1 MIIRFLTSGLW
12 DFLRPL
18 ISQLLTDQGRAPR
31 QIRQGSRGA
40 NGGDAAIRDRQ
51 RGDGA
56 FQMVR
61 QLMSEMGIQVKTY
74 LINAAIE
81 AAVAR
86 LRG

>member
-18 ISQLLTDQGRAPR
+18 ISQLLTDQGRLLAKYAKEAVELMEETPLSGPAKR
-31 QIRQGSRGA
+31 
-40 NGGDAAIRDRQ
+40 
-51 RGDGA
+51 DGA